1 MPSTNT
7 LFSKIDF
14 AYIFLFLTFCFYSY
28 FRQWI
33 CIVGRAVYLAGG
45 MNIVIKGVK
54 ASCREAP
61 LLVIAPHS
69 TFLDSC
75 ISYVTGFPSIIAR
88 IEDGLNPWVGST
100 CQRNKYLYF
109 YIYIFMSYSQK
120 KKKTAVDNKKTLLNG
135 VIIQTMS

>member
-1 MPSTNT
+1 M
-7 LFSKIDF
+7 
-14 AYIFLFLTFCFYSY
+14 
-28 FRQWI
+28 
-33 CIVGRAVYLAGG
+33 GRSAYLAGG

-54 ASCREAP
+54 ASRREAP

-100 CQRNKYLYF
+100 WFQHDLFINP
-109 YIYIFMSYSQK
+109 
-120 KKKTAVDNKKTLLNG
+120 
-135 VIIQTMS
+135 